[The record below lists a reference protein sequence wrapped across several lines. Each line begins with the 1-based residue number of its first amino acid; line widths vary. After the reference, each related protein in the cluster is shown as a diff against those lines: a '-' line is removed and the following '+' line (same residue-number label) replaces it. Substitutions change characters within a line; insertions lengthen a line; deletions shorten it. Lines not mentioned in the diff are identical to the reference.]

1 MSGYMAYIQRRGGAM
16 NMGRLAMAAVAATL
30 VDGIYGFAVYGNAL
44 SNQFA
49 AFPGVFRSAEDSPTA
64 LPLMFCGILVGM
76 FAATYI
82 YAKGY
87 EGGSGLQ
94 EGLRFGL
101 LIGVFVA
108 GYVIGVDYGI
118 LNIGRRMALTMAL
131 AGLGEWLV
139 VGGTIGLI
147 YRSAQGAKA
156 RSPVSAKV

>member
-1 MSGYMAYIQRRGGAM
+1 M
-16 NMGRLAMAAVAATL
+16 NMGRLALAAVAATL

-44 SNQFA
+44 SSRFA
-49 AFPGVFRSAEDSPTA
+49 AFPGVFRSAESGAAA
-64 LPLMFCGILVGM
+64 LPIMFCGILVGM
-76 FAATYI
+76 FAVIYI

-101 LIGVFVA
+101 LIGIFNA
-108 GYVIGVDYGI
+108 GYFIGVDYGI
-118 LNIGRRMALTMAL
+118 LNISRRLALMMAL

-147 YRSAQGAKA
+147 YRSASGVKA
-156 RSPVSAKV
+156 RGAVSAKV

>member
-1 MSGYMAYIQRRGGAM
+1 M

-30 VDGIYGFAVYGNAL
+30 VDGLYGFAVYGNAL

-49 AFPGVFRSAEDSPTA
+49 AYPGVFRSAESGMAA
-64 LPLMFCGILVGM
+64 LPVMFVGILVGM

-101 LIGVFVA
+101 LIGIFNA

-147 YRSAQGAKA
+147 YRSALGARA
-156 RSPVSAKV
+156 RSATAAKV